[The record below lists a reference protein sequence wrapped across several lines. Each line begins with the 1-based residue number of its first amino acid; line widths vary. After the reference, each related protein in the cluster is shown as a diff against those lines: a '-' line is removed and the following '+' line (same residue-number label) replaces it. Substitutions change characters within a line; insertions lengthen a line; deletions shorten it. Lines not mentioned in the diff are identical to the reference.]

1 VGAEASPYF
10 SAWSIK
16 SNWPILCATKRFF
29 AHFHHQINQI
39 SGLWSA
45 VAKACHAVLQAEVVI
60 FKQIGTMEYSGVQK
74 ARVGFV
80 SASLFG
86 FLDLAKSA
94 QYFPSH
100 LQAVRPGPIF
110 RPNHINGT

>member
-1 VGAEASPYF
+1 MFLIKGASTLLLP
-10 SAWSIK
+10 SANCLK
-16 SNWPILCATKRFF
+16 RQGCNECQNRFF

-45 VAKACHAVLQAEVVI
+45 VAKTCHPVLQAEVVI
-60 FKQIGTMEYSGVQK
+60 FKQIGTMENSGVQK

-94 QYFPSH
+94 HCFLTP
-100 LQAVRPGPIF
+100 F
-110 RPNHINGT
+110 